1 MTVTIEVMKRET
13 FDLLKNMESLGLI
26 HMQQPVSAE
35 NENSAYKNAWHRLRG
50 IHKNIPGASVAD
62 FLANCRTDKERELTG
77 EKRQEHSENV

>member
-35 NENSAYKNAWHRLRG
+35 
-50 IHKNIPGASVAD
+50 AD
-62 FLANCRTDKERELTG
+62 SRFVN
-77 EKRQEHSENV
+77 